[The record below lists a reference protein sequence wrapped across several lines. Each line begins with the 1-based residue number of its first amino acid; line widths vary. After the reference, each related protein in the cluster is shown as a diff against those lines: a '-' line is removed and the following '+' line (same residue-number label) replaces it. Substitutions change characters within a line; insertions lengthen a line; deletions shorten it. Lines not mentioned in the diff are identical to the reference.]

1 MTTSTSELYPGEDTY
16 GQSLLVNV
24 TNACTMLFGNA
35 TEATRMRLY
44 RMIERDEISAK
55 KFGRIWWIPRAEI
68 ARLASPAA
76 VAVAAE
82 V

>member
-1 MTTSTSELYPGEDTY
+1 MTTSTSELYVGG

-24 TNACTMLFGNA
+24 TGACTMLFGNS

-44 RMIERDEISAK
+44 RMIERDEISAR
-55 KFGRIWWIPRAEI
+55 KFGRIWWIPRVEI
-68 ARLASPAA
+68 ARLSSPEAA
-76 VAVAAE
+76 DVAAAAE